1 MCMLGFLQLS
11 KLVMEF
17 VGTYVFEEEV
27 VVQETASFWDL
38 AGFEERDG
46 GEYSETFADYTIEK
60 GKFIQF

>member
-1 MCMLGFLQLS
+1 
-11 KLVMEF
+11 MEF
-17 VGTYVFEEEV
+17 VGTYVFGEEV